1 MGHVFLVERLPH
13 RQGRRA
19 FHCRLR
25 CPKSPVLLCPT
36 RKSDSVPFL
45 PGSEPSIHLC
55 MNERKTQVKT
65 KGFYSKNAK
74 YKKKIRSLFPC
85 TVFHSDKTSR
95 LHAAQTGSGRHI
107 MPAGTAFLCT
117 VSNAPSQTEPRP
129 TPVSR
134 QGAPHRRDNSSG
146 PTGVP
151 SPQQALQPSPKGP
164 KSRGKKKKTR
174 KKRKTEHDNK
184 TLGNSQWKLGTGREP
199 NK

>member
-1 MGHVFLVERLPH
+1 MNGKHKLRQKVFI
-13 RQGRRA
+13 Q
-19 FHCRLR
+19 
-25 CPKSPVLLCPT
+25 KM
-36 RKSDSVPFL
+36 
-45 PGSEPSIHLC
+45 PSI
-55 MNERKTQVKT
+55 
-65 KGFYSKNAK
+65 
-74 YKKKIRSLFPC
+74 KKKIRSLFPC

-164 KSRGKKKKTR
+164 QVKREEKKTR